1 MRLPMGRPILVGV
14 AAAGL
19 VFSLSCNDSKD
30 MVTSPGVTS
39 PAANV
44 AGTWSGSFQPDVS
57 TRCTGSTAQA
67 QLTQNGHMF
76 SGPFQASSCG
86 ISGTFKG
93 TVQGNMLSGTVNMIG
108 CTGGAVSGTVTAS
121 GLSFSIGDFHKTLLP
136 GGPQDVMSG
145 GAVSLSR

>member
-1 MRLPMGRPILVGV
+1 MRLPVGRPILAGV

-19 VFSLSCNDSKD
+19 VFTLSCNNSKD

-44 AGTWSGSFQPDVS
+44 AGTWSGTFQPDVA
-57 TRCTGSTAQA
+57 TKCTGSTAQA
-67 QLTQNGHMF
+67 RLTQNGHMVTGSF
-76 SGPFQASSCG
+76 EASSCG

-93 TVQGNMLSGTVNMIG
+93 TVQGDMLSGTVNMIG

-121 GLSFSIGDFHKTLLP
+121 GLSLTIGDFHKTLLP
-136 GGPQDVMSG
+136 GGPEDVMSG
-145 GAVSLSR
+145 GIVSLSR